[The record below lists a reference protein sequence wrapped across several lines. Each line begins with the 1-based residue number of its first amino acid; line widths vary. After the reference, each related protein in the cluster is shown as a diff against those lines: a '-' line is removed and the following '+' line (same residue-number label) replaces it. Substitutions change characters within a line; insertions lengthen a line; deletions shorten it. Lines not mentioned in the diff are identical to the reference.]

1 MTTLTLTQDQGVAT
15 LTLSRPEVR
24 NAFNAELIA
33 ELTTQVQQLA
43 QAPEVRVLVL
53 RAAGEHFSAG
63 ADLNWMRSM
72 KDHSQQQNQED
83 ASRLATLM
91 RTLDECPKPLV
102 GIANGAAMGGGVG
115 LLACCDIVLAS
126 PSAFFALSEVRLG
139 LTPATISP
147 FVVRAIGAR
156 QARRYFQTG
165 ERFSAEQAQ
174 AMGLV
179 HEVVPDAQLE
189 ERLAVLLA
197 DLLAGGPEAQYMA
210 KQLVKTV
217 AEQPVSDELMAD
229 VAQRIGKQR
238 VGAEGQ
244 EGLSAFLEKRKA
256 SWVESQS

>member
-1 MTTLTLTQDQGVAT
+1 MTTLTLTQDKGVAT

-33 ELTTQVQQLA
+33 ELTAHVQQLA
-43 QAPEVRVLVL
+43 QAPDVRVLVL

-83 ASRLATLM
+83 AGRLATLM

-126 PSAFFALSEVRLG
+126 PNAFFALSEVRLG

-147 FVVRAIGAR
+147 FVVRAMGAR

-165 ERFSAEQAQ
+165 ERFNATQAQ
-174 AMGLV
+174 ALGLV
-179 HEVVPDAQLE
+179 HEVVPDAELE
-189 ERLAVLLA
+189 ARLAALLT
-197 DLLAGGPEAQYMA
+197 DLLAGGPEAQQMA

-229 VAQRIGKQR
+229 LAQRIGKQR

-256 SWVESQS
+256 SWLESGS

>member
-1 MTTLTLTQDQGVAT
+1 MTTLTVTQDKGVAT
-15 LTLSRPEVR
+15 LMLSRPEVR

-33 ELTTQVQQLA
+33 ELTAHVQQLA
-43 QAPEVRVLVL
+43 QAPDVRVLVL
-53 RAAGEHFSAG
+53 RAEGEHFSAG

-83 ASRLATLM
+83 AGRLAKLM

-126 PSAFFALSEVRLG
+126 PTAFFALSEVRLG

-165 ERFSAEQAQ
+165 ERFNAEQAL
-174 AMGLV
+174 ALGLV
-179 HEVVPDAQLE
+179 HEVVPDAQQDG
-189 ERLAVLLA
+189 RLASLLA
-197 DLLAGGPEAQYMA
+197 DLLAGGPEAQQMA

-229 VAQRIGKQR
+229 LAQRIGKQR

-244 EGLSAFLEKRKA
+244 EGLSAFLEKRTA
-256 SWVESQS
+256 SWVEPQS

>member
-1 MTTLTLTQDQGVAT
+1 MTTLTVTLDQGVAT
-15 LTLSRPEVR
+15 LMLSRPEVR

-33 ELTTQVQQLA
+33 ELTAQVQQLA

-53 RAAGEHFSAG
+53 RALGEHFSAG

-165 ERFSAEQAQ
+165 ERFTAEQAQ
-174 AMGLV
+174 AMALV
-179 HEVVPDAQLE
+179 HEVVPDVELE
-189 ERLAVLLA
+189 ARLTALLA
-197 DLLAGGPEAQYMA
+197 DLLAGGPQAQQMA
-210 KQLVKTV
+210 KQLVKSV
-217 AEQPVSDELMAD
+217 AEQPVSDALMAD
-229 VAQRIGKQR
+229 LAQRIGQQR

-256 SWVESQS
+256 AWVETQS